1 MSTLIDTEMCS
12 RTFNSTYDNLE
23 LKQRRGLIRKVA
35 STKTKITTALCIS
48 HIT

>member
-1 MSTLIDTEMCS
+1 MITLIDTEMCS
-12 RTFNSTYDNLE
+12 RKFNYTYDNLE

-35 STKTKITTALCIS
+35 STKTKITAALCIS